1 LGYQQLAAVD
11 EVVQRKINMDQILKT
26 QQELARHKMQQIA
39 DKGKTEK
46 GI

>member
-39 DKGKTEK
+39 DIGKTEK